1 MESKPASTAG
11 VSELLAVQ
19 VRLLRSPIHVCFS
32 HEGDCM
38 ADDEKV
44 LCVLASRAKSV
55 LNAMNGESLSANKY
69 DPNAGDRLNELLMQ
83 TAHVARSSC
92 ETDEGLV
99 QIIPYIV
106 VRYHDSVLCYQ
117 RENGGEKRLDGKWS
131 VGFGGH
137 VNDQDGSYLDGLR
150 REGQEELLGFSHGS
164 LTEPLGFI
172 WDNSNAVGRVH
183 LGVLHAYQFGQ
194 FGSPP
199 VAPAEACRTRWEPTR
214 LVAFD
219 SRLENW
225 SKIAVKIIQ
234 EWGHGRDF

>member
-1 MESKPASTAG
+1 
-11 VSELLAVQ
+11 
-19 VRLLRSPIHVCFS
+19 
-32 HEGDCM
+32 M

-44 LCVLASRAKSV
+44 MCVSRARFDHV
-55 LNAMNGESLSANKY
+55 LGVSNGESRVANRYNTKAS
-69 DPNAGDRLNELLMQ
+69 DLLDEMLPY
-83 TAHVARSSC
+83 VMFCPRSEC
-92 ETDEGLV
+92 ETDETVV
-99 QIIPYIV
+99 QVIPYIV
-106 VRYHDSVLCYQ
+106 VRFHDSILCYQ
-117 RENGGEKRLDGKWS
+117 REGGGEKRLDGKWS

-137 VNDQDGSYLDGLR
+137 INDGDGSYLDGLR
-150 REGQEELLGFSHGS
+150 REGHEELLGFSHGA

-183 LGVLHAYQFGQ
+183 IGVLHAYQFGQ
-194 FGSPP
+194 LGSSP

-234 EWGHGRDF
+234 ERGHVRDF